1 MKRREFITLIGGAPV
16 WPIAVACMSKV
27 ANADC
32 SAPSAPSCAFR
43 QAEFDDQDDFDRCNR
58 QMQQYRNGVES
69 HLSCLKRESDLTIS
83 DYNNAIAA
91 FNRRGQP
98 R

>member
-1 MKRREFITLIGGAPV
+1 MKRREFFGVLGGAV
-16 WPIAVACMSKV
+16 AWPIAVACMSKV

-43 QAEFDDQDDFDRCNR
+43 QAEFDVQDDFDRCNR

-69 HLSCLKRESDLTIS
+69 YLSCLKRESDQTIG

-91 FNRRGQP
+91 FNRRAP
-98 R
+98 TR